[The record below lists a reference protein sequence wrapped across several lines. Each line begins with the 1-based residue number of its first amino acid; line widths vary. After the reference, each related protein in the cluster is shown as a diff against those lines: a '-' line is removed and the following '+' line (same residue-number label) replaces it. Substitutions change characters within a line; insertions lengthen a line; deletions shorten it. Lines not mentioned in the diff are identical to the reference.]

1 MPNSIQLHS
10 LQVWADAEHRK
21 GSDLTAEEKWGLGT
35 DLIASL
41 GDPVAAQRVHGEA
54 NNYYRLMRVL
64 EVVLHTGRTLAEFD
78 AKPDA
83 ASDYDFRCVHLGY
96 ALDGH
101 AAASPYLASWSDR
114 VQQLRQ
120 LLLQ

>member
-1 MPNSIQLHS
+1 M
-10 LQVWADAEHRK
+10 
-21 GSDLTAEEKWGLGT
+21 GT
-35 DLIASL
+35 GLIASL

-64 EVVLHTGRTLAEFD
+64 EVVLHTGKTLAEFE

-83 ASDYDFRCVHLGY
+83 PPDYDFRYVHLGH

-101 AAASPYLASWSDR
+101 VVACRYLASW
-114 VQQLRQ
+114 
-120 LLLQ
+120 